1 MIWDKLVDR
10 CLLFTDAPGGLLKE
24 LLKEAE
30 QELSDKLM
38 LFESLY
44 KITVPATNNGLGASP
59 HDNLA
64 EHNYAKLPPNYL
76 QDIGVTHKGTH
87 LRKMTE
93 DEINRKT
100 TGQSYTGTPTAYSIS
115 GDFIV
120 FNTAPSAGDDFILH
134 YKSRLT
140 EQTSDKVL
148 TIQHY
153 TVTLGISNDN
163 IYLDTQLGSAL
174 DNRKFIFENQGVTL
188 TNGNLTYQSISA
200 GLPDTVQSNKPG
212 EASAANAP
220 NRLGSK
226 YTVSADL
233 STTGSLSDSL
243 FNIYGSM
250 GTLIDYR
257 KIAPVIPDQFHTS
270 LCDYAVAI
278 ANAKSAPDIYNTYW
292 TKWMMNMDNLIN
304 ESADRDL
311 FHSIREEI

>member
-44 KITVPATNNGLGASP
+44 KITVPGTDYGLGQSSQ
-59 HDNLA
+59 DNLK
-64 EHNYAKLPPNYL
+64 EHNYAKLPPNYI

-93 DEINRKT
+93 DEINRNT
-100 TGQSYTGTPTAYSIS
+100 IGQSYTGTPTAYSIS
-115 GDFIV
+115 GEYIV
-120 FNTAPSAGDDFILH
+120 FNTAPSASDDFILH
-134 YKSRLT
+134 YKSRIT
-140 EQTSDKVL
+140 DQTMNKVL
-148 TIQHY
+148 TMLFYNHANTY
-153 TVTLGISNDN
+153 
-163 IYLDTQLGSAL
+163 IYLDTSLGSAL
-174 DNRKFIFENQGVTL
+174 DGLKVYFENQVKDLSAGTTAGHVA
-188 TNGNLTYQSISA
+188 SA
-200 GLPDTVQSNKPG
+200 GLTDTALSNIVSDPG
-212 EASAANAP
+212 AIGAPAPERLAS
-220 NRLGSK
+220 R
-226 YTVSADL
+226 YTINSAF
-233 STTGSLSDSL
+233 SASGSLS
-243 FNIYGSM
+243 GSEWTDAN
-250 GTLIDYR
+250 GALVTILSYR
-257 KIAPVIPDQFHTS
+257 NIAPLIPEQFHTS

-292 TKWMMNMDNLIN
+292 TKWIMNMDNLIN

>member
-44 KITVPATNNGLGASP
+44 KITVPGTDYGLGQSP
-59 HDNLA
+59 HDNLK
-64 EHNYAKLPPNYL
+64 EHNYAKLPLNYL

-93 DEINRKT
+93 DEINRNT
-100 TGQSYTGTPTAYSIS
+100 IGQSYTGTPTAYSIS
-115 GDFIV
+115 GEYIV
-120 FNTAPSAGDDFILH
+120 FNTAPSVNDNFILH

-140 EQTSDKVL
+140 DQTVNKVL
-148 TIQHY
+148 TILY
-153 TVTLGISNDN
+153 YLDGIADYM
-163 IYLDTQLGSAL
+163 YLDTPLGSLL
-174 DNRKFIFENQGVTL
+174 DGHKIHFESQTATLSGGNNDLTSNR
-188 TNGNLTYQSISA
+188 ISA
-200 GLPDTVQSNKPG
+200 GLPDTSLSNMSGPIIAAQ
-212 EASAANAP
+212 AS
-220 NRLGSK
+220 NRLGSR
-226 YTVSADL
+226 YTVTLAL
-233 STTGSLSDSL
+233 SGSLSGDGWADAE
-243 FNIYGSM
+243 GSM
-250 GTLIDYR
+250 ITVDNYR
-257 KIAPVIPDQFHTS
+257 KHAPLIPEQFHTS

-292 TKWMMNMDNLIN
+292 TKWTMNMDNLIN

>member
-44 KITVPATNNGLGASP
+44 RITVPATDYGLGQSP
-59 HDNLA
+59 HDNLR
-64 EHNYAKLPPNYL
+64 EHNYAKLPLNYL

-93 DEINRKT
+93 DEINRNT
-100 TGQSYTGTPTAYSIS
+100 IGQSYTGTPTAYSIS
-115 GDFIV
+115 GDYII
-120 FNTAPSAGDDFILH
+120 FNSAPSAGDDFILH

-140 EQTSDKVL
+140 EQTVNKVL

-153 TVTLGISNDN
+153 TANLGGSNDF
-163 IYLDTQLGSAL
+163 IYLDTPLGDLL
-174 DNRKFIFENQGVTL
+174 DGKKFHFEAQFVTL
-188 TNGNLTYQSISA
+188 GAGTTTGSTMSV
-200 GLPDTVQSNKPG
+200 GLPDTVHSNAPG
-212 EASAANAP
+212 GVVSGEAP

-226 YTVSADL
+226 YTVELDA
-233 STTGSLSDSL
+233 TAGSISD
-243 FNIYGSM
+243 NITDINGSM
-250 GTLIDYR
+250 GTVLNYRDVEPLI
-257 KIAPVIPDQFHTS
+257 PEQFHTS

-304 ESADRDL
+304 EAADRDL

>member
-44 KITVPATNNGLGASP
+44 RITVPATDYGLGQSP
-59 HDNLA
+59 HDNLR
-64 EHNYAKLPPNYL
+64 EHNYAKLPLNYL

-93 DEINRKT
+93 DEINRNT
-100 TGQSYTGTPTAYSIS
+100 IGQSYTGTPTADSIS
-115 GDFIV
+115 GEYIV
-120 FNTAPSAGDDFILH
+120 FNSAPSAGDDFILH

-140 EQTSDKVL
+140 DQTVNKVL
-148 TIQHY
+148 TILY
-153 TVTLGISNDN
+153 YLDGITDYL
-163 IYLDTQLGSAL
+163 YLDTPLGDLL
-174 DNRKFIFENQGVTL
+174 DNHKIHFESQTATL
-188 TNGNLTYQSISA
+188 SGGNNDLTTNRIPA
-200 GLPDTVQSNKPG
+200 GLPDTSLSNMSG
-212 EASAANAP
+212 QIVAGQAP
-220 NRLGSK
+220 NRLGSR
-226 YTVSADL
+226 YTVTLAL
-233 STTGSLSDSL
+233 VGSLSDT
-243 FNIYGSM
+243 FADAEGSM
-250 GTLIDYR
+250 ITVDNYR
-257 KIAPVIPDQFHTS
+257 KHAPLIPEQFHTS

>member
-44 KITVPATNNGLGASP
+44 KITVPNTDYGLGASP

-64 EHNYAKLPPNYL
+64 EHNYAKLPPDYL

-93 DEINRKT
+93 DEINRNT
-100 TGQSYTGTPTAYSIS
+100 IGQSYTGTPTAYSIS
-115 GDFIV
+115 GEYIV
-120 FNTAPSAGDDFILH
+120 FNTAPSKEDDFILH
-134 YKSRLT
+134 YKARIT
-140 EQTSDKVL
+140 DQTMNKVL

-153 TVTLGISNDN
+153 TQNVGVDNDL
-163 IYLDTQLGSAL
+163 IYLDTPLGDVLNGS
-174 DNRKFIFENQGVTL
+174 KFYFEAQITEL
-188 TNGNLTYQSISA
+188 TTGNKANATTSA
-200 GLPDTVQSNKPG
+200 GIPDTVHTNIPG
-212 EASAANAP
+212 GVVTTEAP
-220 NRLGSK
+220 NRLGSR
-226 YTVSADL
+226 YTLDGDF
-233 STTGSLSDSL
+233 TTEGSLAD
-243 FNIYGSM
+243 NINDINGSM
-250 GTLIDYR
+250 GTVLNYR
-257 KIAPVIPDQFHTS
+257 NHAPLIPDQFHTS

-292 TKWMMNMDNLIN
+292 TKWIMNMDNLIN